1 VILAIWQSLAKEQQI
16 HPIYI
21 FKNKKF
27 LLFLVGPKGKKICQK
42 KITAKSFSS
51 TKVHMLM
58 NN

>member
-21 FKNKKF
+21 LKNQNF
-27 LLFLVGPKGKKICQK
+27 LIFFGPKGKKICQK
-42 KITAKSFSS
+42 KITAKLFSF